1 MVEGLDQLL
10 APYLRY
16 PWLGYGGAAVVGLIA
31 GSFLNVVTVRLPRL
45 FDEAESVAGG
55 GDGAIGAQTVFNRL
69 WGPRSRCP
77 QCGRSLP
84 WHENLPVVSYV
95 LLRGCCAGCGR
106 TIGRRYPVVE
116 LACVLVS
123 LSLVWALGFE
133 VRTLSALVLGLTLVA
148 ISVIDLEH
156 GVIIEAMV
164 QPLIWG
170 GLVLNALEVFVPA
183 GQAVL
188 GAATGY
194 LVLLVIYWAYLVLRR
209 REGIG
214 NGDFLVAAALGSWL
228 GLGALPVVLGVA
240 FVSGAVVGTLKLISG
255 RSSLKSALPFVPFL
269 AFGGW
274 VELVSGDLVR
284 SGYAEL
290 IGALIRI

>member
-55 GDGAIGAQTVFNRL
+55 GGGTIGARTVFNRL
-69 WGPRSRCP
+69 WGPRSCCP
-77 QCGRSLP
+77 QCGRSLL
-84 WHENLPVVSYV
+84 WHENLPLVSYV

-106 TIGRRYPVVE
+106 AIGRRYPVVE

-123 LSLVWALGFE
+123 LSLIWALGFE

-148 ISVIDLEH
+148 ISVIDIEH

-194 LVLLVIYWAYLVLRR
+194 LVLLIIYWAYLVLRR

-228 GLGALPVVLGVA
+228 GLGALPVVLGAA
-240 FVSGAVVGTLKLISG
+240 FVSGAVVGILQLISG
-255 RSSLKSALPFVPFL
+255 HSGLKSALPFVPFL